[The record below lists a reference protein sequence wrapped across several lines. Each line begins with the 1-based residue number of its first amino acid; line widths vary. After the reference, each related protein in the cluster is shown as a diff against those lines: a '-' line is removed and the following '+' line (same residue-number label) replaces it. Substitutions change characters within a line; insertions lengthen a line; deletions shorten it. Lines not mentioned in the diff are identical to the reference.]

1 MAGSFKTPMVRRRDD
16 GLQLSY
22 SLPHRVFTSKPYPV
36 LTPNG
41 SSIFVY
47 GYDNGLRIV
56 WRGGRSF
63 LSSPIQ
69 KNAPNTR
76 RTEAASKPH
85 NNDDS
90 IMIIDSDDEEPAPA
104 SSNQDNIE
112 YEFFDDEEV
121 EIEPSRPYEP
131 IIRHV
136 DIPLGTR
143 VLKVAVPSLL
153 PETARSLGYTVPPIL
168 TTSIVLSVACADS
181 KLRVISLPLTPPHP
195 STKASD
201 LKIQTLTLDATVSHT
216 EIPKGVSITFT
227 CETDEKD
234 EDLSR
239 SRSQQVPAATGQWSL
254 LVATHA
260 AEASGTLLVY
270 SIPIGQAA
278 NGSYTLPTKNIKPP
292 QKHLLPASAGSISF
306 NPSPYPSARHAHLLV
321 SVPDGYVKILACTTS
336 SKESTDISA
345 DEKAG
350 REGKWLLTLYPG
362 FEQSPSALGRR
373 KMIVDAAWV
382 LSGRA
387 IMVLLFGGE
396 WGVWDIEGAGPGSEP
411 GPLVGQS
418 SIHGITG
425 GALTA
430 FSVSGR
436 LLGSPLA
443 INRSQIAVSESQS
456 EQRGKFAPMTPS
468 SRRVREDTLFKGAQP
483 LATPSSDG
491 EISVVQINSSRA
503 AMAEESILIRHGDQI
518 ATIPSLL
525 SLWKNSVKATGTF
538 DASNR
543 SRVSPLGGVS
553 LYGERL
559 TGVAHLPSP
568 FRAEIDNGDRQEYE
582 ILIAAEHRL
591 IILGRDL
598 SQIATLTAP
607 KRAVGHLPVT
617 LQPSAESDQLKLSQG
632 QLDVD
637 GMSRVLTSMSGALQ
651 PALQPTLHSN
661 GFKSPIK
668 RARIFS

>member
-1 MAGSFKTPMVRRRDD
+1 MLA
-16 GLQLSY
+16 
-22 SLPHRVFTSKPYPV
+22 
-36 LTPNG
+36 PNG

-56 WRGGRSF
+56 WRGGRPF
-63 LSSPIQ
+63 LPSPRQ
-69 KNAPNTR
+69 KNAPNAR
-76 RTEAASKPH
+76 QTETASKPQ

-112 YEFFDDEEV
+112 YEVFDEEEV

-136 DIPLGTR
+136 DIPLGTW
-143 VLKVAVPSLL
+143 VLGIAVPSLL
-153 PETARSLGYTVPPIL
+153 PEKARSLGYTVPPIL

-181 KLRVISLPLTPPHP
+181 KLRVISLPLAPPHP
-195 STKASD
+195 STKVSD
-201 LKIQTLTLDATVSHT
+201 LKIQTLALAGTVSQN

-227 CETDEKD
+227 CESDEKD
-234 EDLSR
+234 EDLGR
-239 SRSQQVPAATGQWSL
+239 SRPQQMPTATGQWSL

-270 SIPIGQAA
+270 NIPIGQAA
-278 NGSYTLPTKNIKPP
+278 NGSYTLSTKDIQPP
-292 QKHLLPASAGSISF
+292 QKHLLPASARTIYF

-321 SVPDGYVKILACTTS
+321 PFPDGYVKILACSTS
-336 SKESTDISA
+336 SKESKDASA
-345 DEKAG
+345 DEKPERG
-350 REGKWLLTLYPG
+350 GKWLLTLYPG
-362 FEQSPSALGRR
+362 FEQSPTALGRR
-373 KMIVDAAWV
+373 KTIVDATWV
-382 LSGRA
+382 LSGKA
-387 IMVLLFGGE
+387 VMVLLSDGE
-396 WGVWDIEGAGPGSEP
+396 WGIWDVEGAGPGSEP

-425 GALTA
+425 GSLTA

-436 LLGSPLA
+436 ILGGPQA
-443 INRSQIAVSESQS
+443 INKSQIAASEGQL

-525 SLWKNSVKATGTF
+525 SLWRNSVKATGTF

-543 SRVSPLGGVS
+543 SRVSPLAGIS

-559 TGVAHLPSP
+559 TGLAHLPSP
-568 FRAEIDNGDRQEYE
+568 FRAETDNGGQQEYE

-591 IILGRDL
+591 IILSRDL
-598 SQIATLTAP
+598 STAITTAP
-607 KRAVGHLPVT
+607 RAVGLPMT
-617 LQPSAESDQLKLSQG
+617 SQPSTETDQLMLSQG

-651 PALQPTLHSN
+651 PALQPTLQSN

>member
-1 MAGSFKTPMVRRRDD
+1 
-16 GLQLSY
+16 
-22 SLPHRVFTSKPYPV
+22 
-36 LTPNG
+36 
-41 SSIFVY
+41 
-47 GYDNGLRIV
+47 
-56 WRGGRSF
+56 
-63 LSSPIQ
+63 
-69 KNAPNTR
+69 
-76 RTEAASKPH
+76 
-85 NNDDS
+85 
-90 IMIIDSDDEEPAPA
+90 MIIDSDDEEPAPA
-104 SSNQDNIE
+104 SSNQDNVE
-112 YEFFDDEEV
+112 YEVFEEEEV

-143 VLKVAVPSLL
+143 VLKVTVPSLL
-153 PETARSLGYTVPPIL
+153 PEKARSLGYTVPPIL
-168 TTSIVLSVACADS
+168 TASIVLSVACSDS
-181 KLRVISLPLTPPHP
+181 KLRIISLPLAPPHP
-195 STKASD
+195 STKVSD
-201 LKIQTLTLDATVSHT
+201 LKIQTLTLDATVSHN

-227 CETDEKD
+227 CETDDKE

-239 SRSQQVPAATGQWSL
+239 SRPQQVPAATGQWSL

-278 NGSYTLPTKNIKPP
+278 NGSYTLPNKDIQPP
-292 QKHLLPASAGSISF
+292 QKHLLPASARNISF
-306 NPSPYPSARHAHLLV
+306 NPSPSPSARHAYLLV
-321 SVPDGYVKILACTTS
+321 SFPDGYVKILACSTS
-336 SKESTDISA
+336 SKGSKDVSA
-345 DEKAG
+345 EEKAE

-382 LSGRA
+382 LSGKA
-387 IMVLLFGGE
+387 VMVLLSDGE
-396 WGVWDIEGAGPGSEP
+396 WGVWDVEGAGPGSEP

-425 GALTA
+425 GSLTA
-430 FSVSGR
+430 YSISGR
-436 LLGSPLA
+436 ILGGPLA
-443 INRSQIAVSESQS
+443 TNKSQAAVNDGQS

-483 LATPSSDG
+483 LATPSLDG
-491 EISVVQINSSRA
+491 EISVVQTNSSRA
-503 AMAEESILIRHGDQI
+503 AMADESILIRHGDQI

-525 SLWKNSVKATGTF
+525 SLWRNSVKATGTF

-543 SRVSPLGGVS
+543 CRVSPLGGIS

-559 TGVAHLPSP
+559 TGLAHLPSP
-568 FRAEIDNGDRQEYE
+568 ARAETDNGDQQEYE

-591 IILGRDL
+591 IILGHDL
-598 SQIATLTAP
+598 STAIATAP
-607 KRAVGHLPVT
+607 KRPFGHFPLTV
-617 LQPSAESDQLKLSQG
+617 QSNAETDQLMLSQG

-651 PALQPTLHSN
+651 PTLQPTLQPN

>member
-1 MAGSFKTPMVRRRDD
+1 MAGSFKAPMVRRRDD

-22 SLPHRVFTSKPYPV
+22 SLPHRVFASKPYPV
-36 LTPNG
+36 LAPNG
-41 SSIFVY
+41 SSIFIY

-63 LSSPIQ
+63 LPSPRQ

-76 RTEAASKPH
+76 QTETAPKPQ

-90 IMIIDSDDEEPAPA
+90 IMIIDSDDEEAPA

-112 YEFFDDEEV
+112 YEVFEDEEV
-121 EIEPSRPYEP
+121 EVEPSRPYEP

-153 PETARSLGYTVPPIL
+153 PEKARSLGYTVPPIL

-181 KLRVISLPLTPPHP
+181 KLRVISLPLAPPHP
-195 STKASD
+195 STKVSD
-201 LKIQTLTLDATVSHT
+201 LKIQTLALAATVSQN
-216 EIPKGVSITFT
+216 EIPKDLSITFT
-227 CETDEKD
+227 CESDEKD
-234 EDLSR
+234 EDLGR
-239 SRSQQVPAATGQWSL
+239 SRSQAPATTGQWSL
-254 LVATHA
+254 LIATHA

-270 SIPIGQAA
+270 SIPIGQA
-278 NGSYTLPTKNIKPP
+278 NGSYTLSTKDIQPP
-292 QKHLLPASAGSISF
+292 QKHLLPASARAISF

-321 SVPDGYVKILACTTS
+321 SFPDGYAKILACSTS
-336 SKESTDISA
+336 SKESKDASG
-345 DEKAG
+345 DKNVERG
-350 REGKWLLTLYPG
+350 GKWLLTLYPG

-373 KMIVDAAWV
+373 KTIVDAAWV
-382 LSGRA
+382 LSGKA
-387 IMVLLFGGE
+387 VMVLLSDGE
-396 WGVWDIEGAGPGSEP
+396 WGVWDVEGAGPGSEP

-425 GALTA
+425 GSLTA
-430 FSVSGR
+430 FSVTGR
-436 LLGSPLA
+436 ILGGPQAL
-443 INRSQIAVSESQS
+443 NKSQTAASEGQL

-503 AMAEESILIRHGDQI
+503 AMAEESILIRHGDHI

-525 SLWKNSVKATGTF
+525 SLWRNSVKATGTF

-543 SRVSPLGGVS
+543 SRVSPLAGIS
-553 LYGERL
+553 LYGEKL
-559 TGVAHLPSP
+559 TGLAHLPSP
-568 FRAEIDNGDRQEYE
+568 FRAETDNVDQQEYE

-591 IILGRDL
+591 IILSRDL
-598 SQIATLTAP
+598 STAITIAP
-607 KRAVGHLPVT
+607 KRAVGLPMT
-617 LQPSAESDQLKLSQG
+617 LQPSTETDQLMLSQG

-637 GMSRVLTSMSGALQ
+637 GMSRVLTIYSRRKVECKASLM
-651 PALQPTLHSN
+651 P
-661 GFKSPIK
+661 
-668 RARIFS
+668 

>member
-1 MAGSFKTPMVRRRDD
+1 
-16 GLQLSY
+16 
-22 SLPHRVFTSKPYPV
+22 
-36 LTPNG
+36 
-41 SSIFVY
+41 
-47 GYDNGLRIV
+47 
-56 WRGGRSF
+56 
-63 LSSPIQ
+63 
-69 KNAPNTR
+69 
-76 RTEAASKPH
+76 
-85 NNDDS
+85 
-90 IMIIDSDDEEPAPA
+90 MIIDSDDDEPAPA
-104 SSNQDNIE
+104 SSNQENIE
-112 YEFFDDEEV
+112 YELFEEEEV

-136 DIPLGTR
+136 DVPLGTR

-153 PETARSLGYTVPPIL
+153 PEKARSLGYTVPPIL

-181 KLRVISLPLTPPHP
+181 KLRVISLPLAPPHP
-195 STKASD
+195 SIKVSD
-201 LKIQTLTLDATVSHT
+201 FKIQTLALAATISHN
-216 EIPKGVSITFT
+216 EIPKDVSITFT
-227 CETDEKD
+227 CESDEKD
-234 EDLSR
+234 EDPGR
-239 SRSQQVPAATGQWSL
+239 STSHQVAAASAQWSL

-270 SIPIGQAA
+270 NIPIGQAT
-278 NGSYTLPTKNIKPP
+278 NGSYTLPTKDIQPP
-292 QKHLLPASAGSISF
+292 QKHLLPASARSISF

-321 SVPDGYVKILACTTS
+321 TFPDGFVKILAC
-336 SKESTDISA
+336 SKESKDVSA
-345 DEKAG
+345 DGKAE
-350 REGKWLLTLYPG
+350 REGKWLLTLYSG
-362 FEQSPSALGRR
+362 FQQSPNALGRR

-382 LSGRA
+382 LSGKA
-387 IMVLLFGGE
+387 VIVLLSDGE

-425 GALTA
+425 GSLTA
-430 FSVSGR
+430 YSISGR
-436 LLGSPLA
+436 ILGGPQT
-443 INRSQIAVSESQS
+443 IHKSQTAVSEGQL

-468 SRRVREDTLFKGAQP
+468 SRRVREDTLFKGAQH

-491 EISVVQINSSRA
+491 EISVVQTNSSRA
-503 AMAEESILIRHGDQI
+503 VMAEESILIRHGDQI

-525 SLWKNSVKATGTF
+525 SLWRNSVKATGTF

-543 SRVSPLGGVS
+543 SRVSPLGGIS

-559 TGVAHLPSP
+559 TSLAHLPSP
-568 FRAEIDNGDRQEYE
+568 FRAETDNGDQQEYN

-598 SQIATLTAP
+598 STAITTTP
-607 KRAVGHLPVT
+607 KRAVGLPMT
-617 LQPSAESDQLKLSQG
+617 SQPSIETDQLMLSQG

-651 PALQPTLHSN
+651 PALQPTLQPTLQPN

>member
-1 MAGSFKTPMVRRRDD
+1 
-16 GLQLSY
+16 
-22 SLPHRVFTSKPYPV
+22 
-36 LTPNG
+36 
-41 SSIFVY
+41 
-47 GYDNGLRIV
+47 
-56 WRGGRSF
+56 
-63 LSSPIQ
+63 
-69 KNAPNTR
+69 
-76 RTEAASKPH
+76 
-85 NNDDS
+85 
-90 IMIIDSDDEEPAPA
+90 MIIDSDDEEPAPA
-104 SSNQDNIE
+104 SNQDNIE
-112 YEFFDDEEV
+112 YEVFEDEEV

-131 IIRHV
+131 IIRHA

-153 PETARSLGYTVPPIL
+153 PEKARSLGYTVPPIL

-195 STKASD
+195 SAKVFD
-201 LKIQTLTLDATVSHT
+201 LKIQTLAATVSQN

-227 CETDEKD
+227 CESDEKD
-234 EDLSR
+234 EDLGR
-239 SRSQQVPAATGQWSL
+239 SRSQLPTATGRWSL

-270 SIPIGQAA
+270 SIPIGQA
-278 NGSYTLPTKNIKPP
+278 NGSYTLSTKDIQPP
-292 QKHLLPASAGSISF
+292 QKHLLPALARTISF

-321 SVPDGYVKILACTTS
+321 SFPDGYVKILACST
-336 SKESTDISA
+336 SKESKDASA
-345 DEKAG
+345 DEKAERG
-350 REGKWLLTLYPG
+350 GKWLLTLYPG

-373 KMIVDAAWV
+373 KTIVDSAWV
-382 LSGRA
+382 LSGKA
-387 IMVLLFGGE
+387 VMVLLSDGE
-396 WGVWDIEGAGPGSEP
+396 WGVWDVEGAGPGSEP

-425 GALTA
+425 GSLTA
-430 FSVSGR
+430 FSVTGR
-436 LLGSPLA
+436 ILGGPQVL
-443 INRSQIAVSESQS
+443 NKSQTAASEGQL

-525 SLWKNSVKATGTF
+525 SLWRNSVKATGTF

-543 SRVSPLGGVS
+543 SRVSPLAGIS

-559 TGVAHLPSP
+559 TGLAPLPSP
-568 FRAEIDNGDRQEYE
+568 FRAETDNDDQQEYE

-591 IILGRDL
+591 IILSRDL
-598 SQIATLTAP
+598 SAAITTAP
-607 KRAVGHLPVT
+607 KRAVGLPMA
-617 LQPSAESDQLKLSQG
+617 LQPSTETDQLMLSQG

-651 PALQPTLHSN
+651 PALQPTLQSN
-661 GFKSPIK
+661 GFRSPIK

>member
-1 MAGSFKTPMVRRRDD
+1 
-16 GLQLSY
+16 
-22 SLPHRVFTSKPYPV
+22 
-36 LTPNG
+36 
-41 SSIFVY
+41 
-47 GYDNGLRIV
+47 
-56 WRGGRSF
+56 
-63 LSSPIQ
+63 
-69 KNAPNTR
+69 
-76 RTEAASKPH
+76 
-85 NNDDS
+85 
-90 IMIIDSDDEEPAPA
+90 MIIDSDDEEPAPA

-112 YEFFDDEEV
+112 YEVFEEEEV
-121 EIEPSRPYEP
+121 EVEPSRPYEP

-136 DIPLGTR
+136 DIALGTR

-153 PETARSLGYTVPPIL
+153 PEKARSLGYTVPPIL

-181 KLRVISLPLTPPHP
+181 KLRVISLPLAPPHP
-195 STKASD
+195 STKVSD
-201 LKIQTLTLDATVSHT
+201 LKIQTLALAATISHN

-227 CETDEKD
+227 CETDEKY
-234 EDLSR
+234 EDLGR
-239 SRSQQVPAATGQWSL
+239 SRSQQVPQGLSGQWSL

-278 NGSYTLPTKNIKPP
+278 NGSYTLPTKDIQPP
-292 QKHLLPASAGSISF
+292 QKHLLPASARTISF
-306 NPSPYPSARHAHLLV
+306 NPSSYPSARHAHLLV
-321 SVPDGYVKILACTTS
+321 TFPDGYVKILVCSTS
-336 SKESTDISA
+336 SKDSKDASA
-345 DEKAG
+345 DEKAERG
-350 REGKWLLTLYPG
+350 GKWLLTLYSG

-382 LSGRA
+382 LSGKA
-387 IMVLLFGGE
+387 VMVLLSDGE

-425 GALTA
+425 GSLTA
-430 FSVSGR
+430 YSVSGR
-436 LLGSPLA
+436 ILGGPQA
-443 INRSQIAVSESQS
+443 INKSQTAASEGQL

-483 LATPSSDG
+483 VATPSTDG
-491 EISVVQINSSRA
+491 EISVVQINSSRT
-503 AMAEESILIRHGDQI
+503 AMPEESILIRHGDQI
-518 ATIPSLL
+518 AIIPSLL
-525 SLWKNSVKATGTF
+525 SLWRNSVKATGTF

-543 SRVSPLGGVS
+543 SRVSPLAGIS

-559 TGVAHLPSP
+559 TGLAHLPSP
-568 FRAEIDNGDRQEYE
+568 FREETDNGDQQEYE
-582 ILIAAEHRL
+582 ILVAAEHRL

-598 SQIATLTAP
+598 STAITAAP
-607 KRAVGHLPVT
+607 KRAVGHLT
-617 LQPSAESDQLKLSQG
+617 SQPSAETDQLMLSQG

-637 GMSRVLTSMSGALQ
+637 GMSRVLTTMSGALQ
-651 PALQPTLHSN
+651 PSLQPTLHAN

>member
-1 MAGSFKTPMVRRRDD
+1 
-16 GLQLSY
+16 
-22 SLPHRVFTSKPYPV
+22 
-36 LTPNG
+36 
-41 SSIFVY
+41 
-47 GYDNGLRIV
+47 
-56 WRGGRSF
+56 
-63 LSSPIQ
+63 
-69 KNAPNTR
+69 
-76 RTEAASKPH
+76 
-85 NNDDS
+85 
-90 IMIIDSDDEEPAPA
+90 
-104 SSNQDNIE
+104 
-112 YEFFDDEEV
+112 
-121 EIEPSRPYEP
+121 
-131 IIRHV
+131 
-136 DIPLGTR
+136 
-143 VLKVAVPSLL
+143 
-153 PETARSLGYTVPPIL
+153 
-168 TTSIVLSVACADS
+168 
-181 KLRVISLPLTPPHP
+181 
-195 STKASD
+195 
-201 LKIQTLTLDATVSHT
+201 
-216 EIPKGVSITFT
+216 
-227 CETDEKD
+227 
-234 EDLSR
+234 
-239 SRSQQVPAATGQWSL
+239 
-254 LVATHA
+254 
-260 AEASGTLLVY
+260 
-270 SIPIGQAA
+270 
-278 NGSYTLPTKNIKPP
+278 
-292 QKHLLPASAGSISF
+292 
-306 NPSPYPSARHAHLLV
+306 
-321 SVPDGYVKILACTTS
+321 
-336 SKESTDISA
+336 
-345 DEKAG
+345 
-350 REGKWLLTLYPG
+350 
-362 FEQSPSALGRR
+362 
-373 KMIVDAAWV
+373 
-382 LSGRA
+382 
-387 IMVLLFGGE
+387 
-396 WGVWDIEGAGPGSEP
+396 
-411 GPLVGQS
+411 
-418 SIHGITG
+418 
-425 GALTA
+425 
-430 FSVSGR
+430 
-436 LLGSPLA
+436 
-443 INRSQIAVSESQS
+443 
-456 EQRGKFAPMTPS
+456 MTPS